1 MAGQPINTV
10 WGAKWTGARSSS
22 RKESKDAQESR
33 GASPGPA
40 GNEPPSSPRE
50 EDQTRTDD
58 DKGQVGG
65 GGRRTQGG

>member
-1 MAGQPINTV
+1 MEG
-10 WGAKWTGARSSS
+10 TGARSTS
-22 RKESKDAQESR
+22 RKESRDAQESR

-50 EDQTRTDD
+50 EDQARTDD

-65 GGRRTQGG
+65 GRRRTQGG